1 MDTVFLALRVA
12 LSLAAVLALLW
23 LLQRRLGKRGGKRAA
38 AGSITVVGR
47 QSVGRRANVIMV
59 DVDGTRLLLGVTD
72 QTVSVL
78 HSADVPEERS
88 TADEFAQSLQ
98 EATMPARSIA
108 AHSAA
113 VSSGT
118 TVPSG
123 TGEPGASVA
132 MLRPRRDRSAVG
144 KLGGSILSPA
154 TWKQTGAAL
163 RQSR

>member
-23 LLQRRLGKRGGKRAA
+23 LLQRRLSKRGGKRAS
-38 AGSITVVGR
+38 AGSIAVVSR
-47 QSVGRRANVIMV
+47 QSIGRRANVVMV

-72 QTVSVL
+72 QSVSVL
-78 HSADVPEERS
+78 HSAEAPQDLS
-88 TADEFAQSLQ
+88 TADEFAHSL
-98 EATMPARSIA
+98 EKVSASVHAGP
-108 AHSAA
+108 AHSATLD
-113 VSSGT
+113 SSGT
-118 TVPSG
+118 AGP
-123 TGEPGASVA
+123 EGAPVA
-132 MLRPRRDRSAVG
+132 MLRPRRDRSVSG